1 MRKIDP
7 IWTTTNQISMDAS
20 RREEALRKMLVDWV
34 FSVTCQRQPK
44 LYPAGTLPRKLRECG
59 CGTCARILETYAI
72 LDDLGLKKV

>member
-34 FSVTCQRQPK
+34 FSVT
-44 LYPAGTLPRKLRECG
+44 
-59 CGTCARILETYAI
+59 
-72 LDDLGLKKV
+72 